1 MLENDQIT
9 IIEGEAGCHWWRGQ
23 NQRTLLLGKLP
34 RAVLDPQRQLA
45 AEDISLPLRNSF
57 VHTGH
62 MGAQGGDKNW
72 GSAATIDEIF
82 LSNPMD
88 PPDLVDDSNIGYYDS
103 KRRDRPIEIVSSLMS
118 DQNLINLMEGNA
130 NDARC

>member
-1 MLENDQIT
+1 
-9 IIEGEAGCHWWRGQ
+9 
-23 NQRTLLLGKLP
+23 
-34 RAVLDPQRQLA
+34 
-45 AEDISLPLRNSF
+45 
-57 VHTGH
+57 

-103 KRRDRPIEIVSSLMS
+103 ERRGKPVQVVSSLMS

-130 NDARC
+130 NDTRCWYTNTQ